1 MLSINGSL
9 IRSYNQSNRLRNFD
23 FAVIR
28 YLWSSNA
35 GKDLDTRTAITNPSR
50 NIEVGWNRQQNDS
63 EYLIW
68 GGDNTGSG
76 VESVLLN
83 LQKLKSDNIGQ
94 QSFQVLC
101 SAFWYSFK
109 SSGDIEIQ
117 FETYL
122 GGVMQ
127 QSGFD
132 FINNG
137 GSIVDNIR
145 IPVNVVKTNTGS
157 PHNGQPLLT
166 LTYNATTNSSELS
179 TV

>member
-9 IRSYNQSNRLRNFD
+9 IRSYSQGNKLRNFD

-28 YLWSSNA
+28 YLWTSNS
-35 GKDLDTRTAITNPSR
+35 GRDLDTRTAITNPSR
-50 NIEVGWNRQQNDS
+50 NNEVGWNRQQNDGG
-63 EYLIW
+63 YLIW
-68 GGDNTGSG
+68 GEDNTGSG

-94 QSFQVLC
+94 QSFQILC
-101 SAFWYSFK
+101 SAFWFSSK
-109 SSGDIEIQ
+109 GSGDIEIQ

-137 GSIVDNIR
+137 GSVVDNIR
-145 IPVNVVKTNTGS
+145 IPVNVVKTNTGA
-157 PHNGQPLLT
+157 PHNGQPLLI
-166 LTYNATTNSSELS
+166 LTHNARTNSSELS